1 MSKRKIE
8 SYIIAAAV
16 AAFISG
22 FGAGTAAEQ
31 HTQEDAARQ
40 QSTEMVTLQIYN
52 ETQKT
57 YTRRLPGLLLRGR
70 YRPFTNNRP
79 DSRFTGYRK
88 EREESYH
95 HTIFHATGTLQRG
108 DQRRR
113 RPVQHFQRTGLSHDI
128 GRASGKL
135 QRRVRVV
142 RAPDKRIQDS
152 AVESRL

>member
-31 HTQEDAARQ
+31 HTQEEAARQ

-57 YTRRLPGLLLRGR
+57 WDTYQGTQRAHVERFMVGI
-70 YRPFTNNRP
+70 TQKAIAT
-79 DSRFTGYRK
+79 SRAEAYRK
-88 EREESYH
+88 
-95 HTIFHATGTLQRG
+95 A
-108 DQRRR
+108 
-113 RPVQHFQRTGLSHDI
+113 VQEGEKH
-128 GRASGKL
+128 
-135 QRRVRVV
+135 
-142 RAPDKRIQDS
+142 
-152 AVESRL
+152 